1 MKKFYS
7 KEIIIMAGQNYQ
19 AAFESFNSKYHIDF
33 NVAQQYDLQRRL
45 SGLDSFSFNADPRTT
60 EKKIYSEVL
69 ASTLNVYLENK
80 TKAVPEGT
88 YTTSDFSLVS
98 FLEDF
103 DKLMGA
109 IRTDEAIENNKTY
122 THVQCRSRGLL
133 LVTVQK
139 CGREL
144 KRG

>member
-1 MKKFYS
+1 
-7 KEIIIMAGQNYQ
+7 MAGQNYQ
-19 AAFESFNSKYHIDF
+19 AEFESFNSKYHIDF

-45 SGLDSFSFNADPRTT
+45 SGLDSFSFDSDPRTT

-80 TKAVPEGT
+80 TKAVSEGT

-122 THVQCRSRGLL
+122 THVQCRSRGL
-133 LVTVQK
+133 VIVAVQK